1 VTLSQ
6 TQVSHG
12 PEAPE
17 RGPALRFADVSIAFK
32 VERDGVA
39 GRHVAVRD
47 ISFDVP
53 ARGFVAV
60 VGPSGCGKSTL
71 LNVSSGLLAPTAGS
85 VEVFGVPVTGVD
97 KGVGYITQDANLLP
111 WMTVLDNV
119 ALPLKLAGVGRR
131 EREERA
137 HDWIGRVG
145 LGGFDQFYPMQ
156 LSGGMQKR
164 CSIAR
169 TLVYGPE
176 VILMDEPFGPLDAMT
191 RIVLQQELLGLW
203 ERDRKAI
210 LFVTHDL
217 AEAIAL
223 ADTVIV
229 MTQGPG
235 RVKATIPVPLP
246 RPRDVGAI
254 HATPGFA
261 ELFGELWELFRPE
274 IASTAKEGR

>member
-1 VTLSQ
+1 MQSSPQ
-6 TQVSHG
+6 
-12 PEAPE
+12 
-17 RGPALRFADVSIAFK
+17 ALRFDDVTIAFRIG
-32 VERDGVA
+32 EGRVA
-39 GRHVAVRD
+39 REFVAVREV
-47 ISFDVP
+47 SFAVP
-53 ARGFVAV
+53 DRGFVAV
-60 VGPSGCGKSTL
+60 VGPSGCGKSSL
-71 LNVSSGLLAPTAGS
+71 LNVTSGLLPAAAGA
-85 VEVFGVPVTGVD
+85 VEVFGARVSGVD
-97 KGVGYITQDANLLP
+97 KRVGYVTQDANLLP
-111 WMTVLDNV
+111 WMSVIDNV
-119 ALPLKLAGVGRR
+119 ALPLKLAGVARA
-131 EREERA
+131 EREQRA
-137 HDWIGRVG
+137 AAWLERVG
-145 LGGFDQFYPMQ
+145 LGGFERFYPMQ

-169 TLVYGPE
+169 TLVYGPD

-191 RIVLQQELLGLW
+191 RIVLQQELLTLW

-235 RVKATIPVPLP
+235 QVKASIPVPLA

-261 ELFGELWELFRPE
+261 ELFGELWALFQPELAR
-274 IASTAKEGR
+274 

>member
-1 VTLSQ
+1 VNGGAALRFDGVTIAFP
-6 TQVSHG
+6 T
-12 PEAPE
+12 E
-17 RGPALRFADVSIAFK
+17 RGP
-32 VERDGVA
+32 
-39 GRHVAVRD
+39 HVAVRH

-53 ARGFVAV
+53 AQGFVAV

-71 LNVSSGLLAPTAGS
+71 LNVSSGLLPATGGT
-85 VEVFGVPVTGVD
+85 VEIFGTPVTGVD

-119 ALPLKLAGVGRR
+119 ALPLKFAGVQRA

-137 HDWIGRVG
+137 RAWIDRVG
-145 LGGFDQFYPMQ
+145 LGGFERFFPMQ

-169 TLVYGPE
+169 TLVYGPA

-191 RIVLQQELLGLW
+191 RIVLQQELLTLW

-223 ADTVIV
+223 ADTVVV

-235 RVKATIPVPLP
+235 RIKATIPIPLP

-261 ELFGELWELFRPE
+261 EIFGELWALFQPEL
-274 IASTAKEGR
+274 AAT

>member
-1 VTLSQ
+1 VNGS
-6 TQVSHG
+6 
-12 PEAPE
+12 A
-17 RGPALRFADVSIAFK
+17 GPALSFEGVTIAFRT
-32 VERDGVA
+32 EHAGEA
-39 GRHVAVRD
+39 GRHVAARD

-71 LNVSSGLLAPTAGS
+71 LNVSSGLLTATAGR
-85 VEVFGVPVTGVD
+85 VVCFGVPVTGVD
-97 KGVGYITQDANLLP
+97 KRVGYITQDANLLP

-119 ALPLKLAGVGRR
+119 ALPLKLAGVARA

-137 HDWIGRVG
+137 REWIERVG
-145 LGGFDQFYPMQ
+145 LGGFERFFPMQ

-191 RIVLQQELLGLW
+191 RIVLQQELLSLW

-235 RVKATIPVPLP
+235 RIKATIPIPLP

-261 ELFGELWELFRPE
+261 EIFGELWNLFQPE
-274 IASTAKEGR
+274 IAASKALA

>member
-1 VTLSQ
+1 VT
-6 TQVSHG
+6 
-12 PEAPE
+12 A
-17 RGPALRFADVSIAFK
+17 ALRFDGVTIAFAT
-32 VERDGVA
+32 ER

-53 ARGFVAV
+53 AQGFVAV

-71 LNVSSGLLAPTAGS
+71 LNVSSGLLPATLGS
-85 VEVFGVPVTGVD
+85 VEVFGNRVTGVD

-111 WMTVLDNV
+111 WMNVLDNV
-119 ALPLKLAGVGRR
+119 ALPLKLAGVGRA
-131 EREERA
+131 EREQRA
-137 HDWIGRVG
+137 QAWIERVG
-145 LGGFDQFYPMQ
+145 LGGFERFFPMQ

-169 TLVYGPE
+169 TLVYGPG

-191 RIVLQQELLGLW
+191 RIVLQQELLTLW

-223 ADTVIV
+223 ADTVVV

-235 RVKATIPVPLP
+235 RVKATIPIPLP

-254 HATPGFA
+254 HVTPGFA
-261 ELFGELWELFRPE
+261 EIFSELWALFQPE
-274 IASTAKEGR
+274 IVAT

>member
-1 VTLSQ
+1 VT
-6 TQVSHG
+6 
-12 PEAPE
+12 A
-17 RGPALRFADVSIAFK
+17 ALRFDGVTIAFAT
-32 VERDGVA
+32 ER

-53 ARGFVAV
+53 ERGFVAV

-71 LNVSSGLLAPTAGS
+71 LNVSSGLLPATLGS
-85 VEVFGVPVTGVD
+85 VDVFGSRVTGVD
-97 KGVGYITQDANLLP
+97 KSVGYITQDANLLP

-119 ALPLKLAGVGRR
+119 ALPLKLAGVGRA

-137 HDWIGRVG
+137 RAWIDRVG
-145 LGGFDQFYPMQ
+145 LRGFERFFPMQ

-169 TLVYGPE
+169 TLVYGPA

-191 RIVLQQELLGLW
+191 RIVLQQELLTLW

-223 ADTVIV
+223 ADTVVV

-235 RVKATIPVPLP
+235 RVKATIPIPLP

-261 ELFGELWELFRPE
+261 EIFSELWALFQPE
-274 IASTAKEGR
+274 IRA

>member
-1 VTLSQ
+1 MPECFQVT
-6 TQVSHG
+6 
-12 PEAPE
+12 E
-17 RGPALRFADVSIAFK
+17 ALRFDGVTIAFAT
-32 VERDGVA
+32 ER

-47 ISFDVP
+47 ISFGVP
-53 ARGFVAV
+53 DRGFVAV

-71 LNVSSGLLAPTAGS
+71 LNVSSGLLPPSAGS
-85 VEVFGVPVTGVD
+85 VEVFGKPVTGVER
-97 KGVGYITQDANLLP
+97 GVGYITQDANLLP

-119 ALPLKLAGVGRR
+119 ALPLKLVGVGRT
-131 EREERA
+131 EREGRA
-137 HDWIGRVG
+137 REWIERVG
-145 LGGFDQFYPMQ
+145 LGGFERFFPMQ

-169 TLVYGPE
+169 TLVYGPR

-191 RIVLQQELLGLW
+191 RIVLQQELLALW

-223 ADTVIV
+223 ADSVVV

-235 RVKATIPVPLP
+235 RIKATIPIPLP

-261 ELFGELWELFRPE
+261 DLFGELWSLFQPEL
-274 IASTAKEGR
+274 AAT